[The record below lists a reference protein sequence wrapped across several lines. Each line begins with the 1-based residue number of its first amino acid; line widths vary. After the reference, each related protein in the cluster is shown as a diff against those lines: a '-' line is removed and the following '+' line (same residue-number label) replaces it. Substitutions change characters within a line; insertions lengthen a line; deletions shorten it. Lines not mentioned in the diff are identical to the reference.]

1 MDLAIPPSS
10 TRAGA
15 LIGLAAALLVPT
27 AAAAQA
33 YQCRAAENLP
43 AARPVAAK
51 GPALRTATT
60 AYTLALSWS
69 PEFCRSRSRDPAHR
83 LQCSGD
89 AGRFGFIVHGL
100 WPEGA
105 RDAPQWCRKVAP
117 PAASVVRGQMC
128 RTPSVDLLSHEW
140 AKHGSCMARDAGGYF
155 RVGNILYDA
164 MRFPAMEQL
173 SRDPALT
180 AGALRQAL
188 AEANPGRPANS
199 FGLLTSR
206 TGWLREVRVCL
217 DRRFRP
223 ARCPAR
229 QFGPRDAAVLK
240 IWRGL

>member
-1 MDLAIPPSS
+1 M
-10 TRAGA
+10 TRPVIRTVVFGA
-15 LIGLAAALLVPT
+15 LLLTPGI
-27 AAAAQA
+27 AQAQA
-33 YQCRAAENLP
+33 YQCRVPTNLP
-43 AARPVAAK
+43 AARGETGAPQRV
-51 GPALRTATT
+51 ATT

-69 PEFCRSRSRDPAHR
+69 PEFCRSRARDPAHR
-83 LQCSGD
+83 LQCSGPNTGG

-105 RDAPQWCRKVAP
+105 RAAPQWCRKVP
-117 PAASVVRGQMC
+117 PPSASVVRGQMC
-128 RTPSVDLLSHEW
+128 RMPSVDLIGHEW
-140 AKHGSCMARDAGGYF
+140 AKHGSCMARDAAGYYK
-155 RVGNILYDA
+155 VSSILFDSVRY
-164 MRFPAMEQL
+164 PAMEAL

-217 DRRFRP
+217 DRRFR
-223 ARCPAR
+223 ATRCPAR
-229 QFGPRDAAVLK
+229 QYGPRDASALK